1 MAELAV
7 KTLEPGATVLP
18 PDLVGYPGCGFP
30 GGLPGLHPSDIP
42 SWSAWW
48 ENNIKETVDNY
59 GIDRQV
65 PFWHYSDKVANNQAG
80 LELANANNQAGLELA
95 KTNGQAL
102 LELAGSYGQSD
113 MRRFQSDIDLR
124 RAADD
129 NAKSLLQ
136 TAAISGYLRHVDDNH
151 VMTTNILAALTEG
164 LAWVRA
170 LEVNIT
176 AAKSLDATIV
186 NKVADIAQKALDVQ
200 SGGVIGNAL
209 GGTSIAQ
216 PFVVKMQ

>member
-1 MAELAV
+1 MADPV
-7 KTLEPGATVLP
+7 IKTTLEPGYESVLP
-18 PDLVGYPGCGFP
+18 PDLCGYPTFGKP
-30 GGLPGLHPSDIP
+30 GIP

-48 ENNIKETVDNY
+48 ENNMKEVVDNY

-80 LELANANNQAGLELA
+80 LEVAKANGQATLELA
-95 KTNGQAL
+95 KTNGQNL
-102 LELAGSYGQSD
+102 LDLAGINSQAD

-124 RAADD
+124 RASDD

-136 TAAISGYLRHVDDNH
+136 TAAISGYLRHIDDNH

-209 GGTSIAQ
+209 GGTNIAQ

>member
-1 MAELAV
+1 MAEPGT
-7 KTLEPGATVLP
+7 KTAEPGCGEFVLP
-18 PDLVGYPGCGFP
+18 PDLQGPCYPGVRP
-30 GGLPGLHPSDIP
+30 GG
-42 SWSAWW
+42 WW
-48 ENNIKETVDNY
+48 APWELNMKETADNY

-80 LELANANNQAGLELA
+80 LELAKANGQATLELA
-95 KTNGQAL
+95 KTNGQNL
-102 LELAGSYGQSD
+102 LDLAGTNSQAD

-124 RAADD
+124 RATDD

-170 LEVNIT
+170 MEVNIT
-176 AAKSLDATIV
+176 AAKSLDATVV
-186 NKVADIAQKALDVQ
+186 NKVADIAQQALNVQ
-200 SGGVIGNAL
+200 AKSGCNIP
-209 GGTSIAQ
+209 Q
-216 PFVVKMQ
+216 PFAVSMK